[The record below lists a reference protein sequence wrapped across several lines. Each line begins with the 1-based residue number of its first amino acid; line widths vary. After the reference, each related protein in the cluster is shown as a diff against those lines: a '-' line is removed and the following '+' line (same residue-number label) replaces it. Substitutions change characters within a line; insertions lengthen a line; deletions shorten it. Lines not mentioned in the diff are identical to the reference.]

1 MPNVSNINTKEYS
14 MIKQSTEIVIQK
26 FDIIYD
32 EDPPKRF
39 IDSYHLFISWRK
51 PFCLCDFVAVVRY
64 KKSRQVYQQF
74 NIDVRRSAADR

>member
-1 MPNVSNINTKEYS
+1 

-39 IDSYHLFISWRK
+39 IAILIICLFHDGSH
-51 PFCLCDFVAVVRY
+51 FVCVA
-64 KKSRQVYQQF
+64 SLL
-74 NIDVRRSAADR
+74 